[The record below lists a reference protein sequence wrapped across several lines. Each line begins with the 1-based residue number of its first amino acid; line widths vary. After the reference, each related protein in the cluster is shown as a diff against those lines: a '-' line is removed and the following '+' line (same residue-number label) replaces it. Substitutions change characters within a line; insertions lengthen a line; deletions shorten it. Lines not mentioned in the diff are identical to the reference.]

1 MSLPDILQT
10 YIRDT
15 WEIGRVEAF
24 EQFVAVAMEAEKP
37 GLIISSSMKFPVTR
51 RTKKQ
56 SSEEFQTHGYEVD
69 LVGANSERLVLATV
83 KSFFGSQGVL
93 AKDVFGEGRGAGLYR
108 LLNDP
113 VIRDGVIAVAC
124 DRFGYRSEQV
134 FLRFYVGKFSGK
146 SEPAVRSWCATQS
159 LASGPIEVYSVTQVV
174 DAVLPRAAHSGY
186 VDNASIVALK
196 VLEAAGK
203 LTLPKTS
210 K

>member
-1 MSLPDILQT
+1 
-10 YIRDT
+10 
-15 WEIGRVEAF
+15 
-24 EQFVAVAMEAEKP
+24 
-37 GLIISSSMKFPVTR
+37 
-51 RTKKQ
+51 
-56 SSEEFQTHGYEVD
+56 
-69 LVGANSERLVLATV
+69 
-83 KSFFGSQGVL
+83 
-93 AKDVFGEGRGAGLYR
+93 
-108 LLNDP
+108 
-113 VIRDGVIAVAC
+113 VAC
-124 DRFGYRSEQV
+124 DRFRYRSEQV